1 MKAESI
7 SRGENTPNLKS
18 LLRVFSDPSLKDIS
32 MMGSEILE
40 GIRGS
45 NNDETSLWSDIHV
58 KTIAEDL
65 IYL

>member
-1 MKAESI
+1 
-7 SRGENTPNLKS
+7 
-18 LLRVFSDPSLKDIS
+18 